1 MAPPTTSRQ
10 ALAPSPTSAIRQA
23 HPDGAGSRHALPR
36 RKDSL
41 IFSSTETRLAGT
53 KRDRGLSSHSV
64 GENKGFGCAGLRLN
78 PDTVAYSV
86 YMTLGN
92 LASLPLFSY

>member
-1 MAPPTTSRQ
+1 MPFQGGRAASSSQ
-10 ALAPSPTSAIRQA
+10 ALRPGLLAPK
-23 HPDGAGSRHALPR
+23 G
-36 RKDSL
+36 
-41 IFSSTETRLAGT
+41 TEGYQVIAWE
-53 KRDRGLSSHSV
+53 K
-64 GENKGFGCAGLRLN
+64 NKGFGCAGLRLN